1 MTERNAMRV
10 MVLERDGL
18 NVAVMTYK
26 EPHCDAWRTCVA
38 ALAED
43 NPSIWNHA
51 DTEAEANKRHD
62 EAVRMVKLM
71 GFTEIRV

>member
-1 MTERNAMRV
+1 MTERKAMRV
-10 MVLERDGL
+10 TVLERDGL

-38 ALAED
+38 AFAED
-43 NPSIWNHA
+43 NPRIWNHT
-51 DTEAEANKRHD
+51 DTEAEANERHD

-71 GFTEIRV
+71 GFEEVVA